1 MALTGNIPKE
11 FTGAA
16 AWHAHGVTGEGVV
29 VAVVDTGAA
38 PHADLTLLPGH
49 APQGE
54 SAQEDLHGHGTHVAG
69 IAAGAV
75 YGVAPGAQVLPVKV
89 TSGASGSSTTAALAA
104 ALRWLNAWQAA
115 SPQLRMV
122 VNISFSNTSS
132 STVVEEINKLV
143 ANNVPVVVA
152 ACNDAD
158 EKSPLAEYQSPIVVA
173 NLKNQS
179 TMNSSSSCWGALT
192 DCCVIGSKVLSCKN
206 APSGYARKSGTSM
219 AAPAVAGMLALI
231 LSRWPNISE
240 ADAYRYLMDHA
251 APAEV
256 KCPSG
261 LHLIPRV
268 ELPDDF
274 EGDGSGSHP
283 GAGGSQTPGTGSSDP
298 GAGGSQ
304 TPGAGSSDPGA
315 GGSQTPGEPQAVP
328 FLPQWEEQM
337 IAGVSE
343 GKALIVRRGPDPAT
357 PKAGN
362 LYNGDLVRVVGRSG
376 DRALVSLG
384 LCGWIKESYLTAPAP
399 GLPGFPGDP
408 DEPDEPDGPDGPT
421 DPDDPTGSD
430 EPNDSNDPGGPGEP
444 DGPDG
449 PNWPETTAGVQQ
461 ALTDWGFGAIVG
473 EIDGKN
479 GPKTKEAVRQFQAAM
494 GLSADGITGPKTWAA
509 LKSGIITPRLTEE
522 DMACQCGKYCNGRPN
537 ASTAGVRLLA
547 ERIWREAEKKYPGL
561 QLFVANRAHPAPD
574 GAIAGGQRCEQWNKE
589 RGGASGSQ
597 HKYGRAA
604 DIYGKLDGVKD
615 SEIRDYLEELALEMN
630 PSGGVGCGARY
641 IVHVDVRG
649 NKARWKY

>member
-274 EGDGSGSHP
+274 EGDGSSSHPGAGSSTP
-283 GAGGSQTPGTGSSDP
+283 GAGGSQSPGT
-298 GAGGSQ
+298 
-304 TPGAGSSDPGA
+304 GSSDPGA

-408 DEPDEPDGPDGPT
+408 DEPDEPDEPDAPT
-421 DPDDPTGSD
+421 DPDDPTGPDGPD
-430 EPNDSNDPGGPGEP
+430 EPTGP

-547 ERIWREAEKKYPGL
+547 ERIWQEAEKTYPGL

-597 HKYGRAA
+597 HKFGRAA
-604 DIYGKLDGVKD
+604 DIFGKCDGVSD
-615 SEIRDYLEELALEMN
+615 AEIRDHLEEIALKMN
-630 PSGGVGCGARY
+630 VSGGVGYGARY

-649 NKARWKY
+649 TKARWKY